1 MDSIYVENGFPIAS
15 INRVIIISA
24 LYLNQSQKTRNRKMR
39 NIGLTQNPKNNTYT
53 HIVENDARKNILQ
66 PETK

>member
-1 MDSIYVENGFPIAS
+1 
-15 INRVIIISA
+15 VIIISA
-24 LYLNQSQKTRNRKMR
+24 LYLNQPQKTRNRKMR

-66 PETK
+66 PEMK

>member
-1 MDSIYVENGFPIAS
+1 
-15 INRVIIISA
+15 VIIISA

-53 HIVENDARKNILQ
+53 RIVEKVAWKNILQ
-66 PETK
+66 PEMK